1 MILAFVLGVCCVILS
16 AKLLFQWL
24 AAGLSLTSIASLLTI
39 VATGHGGFLLPVS
52 DTEQPDKP
60 ISSYDVLDAI
70 AACRDHS
77 KEKFD
82 NTLLRSYVD
91 DHSTRF
97 EEDRGVYLVVLTAHI
112 GSKRKYDDAT
122 VYCYVRPATNKVTYF
137 RSYDSDKK
145 SLQSGMGFDAFKDI
159 FKRKG

>member
-1 MILAFVLGVCCVILS
+1 MILSG
-16 AKLLFQWL
+16 KLLFQWL
-24 AAGLSLTSIASLLTI
+24 AASLSLSSIASLLTI
-39 VATGHGGFLLPVS
+39 VATGHGSFLLPAKAAEV
-52 DTEQPDKP
+52 TDKP
-60 ISSYDVLDAI
+60 APTYDVLDAI

-77 KEKFD
+77 DDKFD

-97 EEDRGVYLVVLTAHI
+97 EEDRGVYLVVLSAHI
-112 GSKRKYDDAT
+112 GSKRKYDEAT

-137 RSYDSDKK
+137 RSYDSEKK

>member
-1 MILAFVLGVCCVILS
+1 MILSGKIL
-16 AKLLFQWL
+16 LQWL
-24 AAGLSLTSIASLLTI
+24 AAGLSLSSIASLLTI
-39 VATGHGGFLLPVS
+39 VASGHGSFLLPAS
-52 DTEQPDKP
+52 ATEEIVDKP
-60 ISSYDVLDAI
+60 VPSYDVLDAI

-77 KEKFD
+77 DNKFD

-97 EEDRGVYLVVLTAHI
+97 ETDRGVYLVVLTAHI
-112 GSKRKYDDAT
+112 GDKRTYDEAT

-137 RSYDSDKK
+137 RAYDSEKK

>member
-1 MILAFVLGVCCVILS
+1 MVFTG
-16 AKLLFQWL
+16 KLLLQWI
-24 AAGLSLTSIASLLTI
+24 AAGLSLSSVVSLLTI
-39 VATGHGGFLLPVS
+39 VATGHGSFLMPS
-52 DTEQPDKP
+52 DTPDVVDKP
-60 ISSYDVLDAI
+60 VANYDVLDAI

-77 KEKFD
+77 DMKFD
-82 NTLLRSYVD
+82 KTLLRSYVD

-97 EEDRGVYLVVLTAHI
+97 EVDRGIYLVVLTAHI
-112 GSKRKYDDAT
+112 GSKRHYDEAT
-122 VYCYVRPATNKVTYF
+122 VYCYVRPANNKVTYF